1 MKRFLPI
8 LLLFVMLYN
17 LTNAQVSLKTETQ
30 LKGMATIPQ
39 ERIFVHSNTSLF
51 LTGEYLYY
59 TVYCLNSET
68 NTLSDLSKVAYVEMI
83 SKDGTQFFK
92 QKIKLENGL
101 GHGDF
106 FIPVSAPTG
115 SYKLLAYTNWMKN
128 KGLAVFF
135 KGDVHI
141 INPYQVSEISFR
153 KNEAKP
159 NDTMSITTT
168 SIQNLPYNE
177 HNEGPINL
185 VLKNRVFT
193 KRSKVSFSLEGK
205 NKNEVPSGN
214 YSISIRKK
222 GKLPEPTKQ
231 KTMTVLSKFD
241 STHRDGVNLNDSSVY
256 LPELRGELLS
266 GIVSASNNSAVKDL
280 KIAVSIPGDNYYI
293 NIVKT
298 DNNGVFFINIDKSY
312 SGNQIFL
319 EVLDKPKKDYKIV
332 LNEQASLDYS
342 ELVFKD
348 LVLDTLMKEEIV
360 QRSIHNQIDNAYF
373 KYKPDSVV
381 LVVDEQIF
389 GTKKIQN
396 YKLDDFTRFKT
407 IRETIFEIF
416 KDVTISRIGKEKSA
430 LLVQGYNYGTNS
442 GVLPLILID
451 GFQIT
456 NHTALL
462 DYNAFAI
469 DEIQVFRDRFVLGPK
484 VYQGTILFKTK
495 NNSIEAFQ
503 TEPSLFTSNLLKP
516 QLSKNYFTQRY
527 DLNSASRIP
536 DDRLQLLW
544 MPSLKVSEKVTTL
557 DFFTSDVSGEF
568 EICIEGFS
576 SKLEPVSI
584 KAHFSVN

>member
-1 MKRFLPI
+1 MI
-8 LLLFVMLYN
+8 YN
-17 LTNAQVSLKTETQ
+17 MANAQVSLKTETQ

-39 ERIFVHSNTSLF
+39 ERVFVHSNTSLF
-51 LTGEYLYY
+51 LSGEYLYY

-68 NTLSDLSKVAYVEMI
+68 NTLSDLSKVAYVEMV
-83 SKDGTQFFK
+83 SKEGTQLFK

-101 GHGDF
+101 GYGDF
-106 FIPVSAPTG
+106 FIPVSALTG

-128 KGLAVFF
+128 KGLTIIF
-135 KGDVHI
+135 KDDVHI
-141 INPYQVSEISFR
+141 INPYQVSKISFQ
-153 KNEAKP
+153 KNETRP
-159 NDTMSITTT
+159 IDTMNIPST
-168 SIQNLPYNE
+168 SIQNVAPYE
-177 HNEGPINL
+177 HNEGPMNL
-185 VLKNRVFT
+185 ILESRVFS

-205 NKNEVPSGN
+205 NKNAVPSGN

-231 KTMTVLSKFD
+231 NSVTVLSKFN
-241 STHRDGVNLNDSSVY
+241 STLKDDINLNSTSIY

-266 GIVSASNNSAVKDL
+266 GKVSTSNNSVVKDL
-280 KIAVSIPGDNYYI
+280 KIAVSIPGENYYI

-312 SGNQIFL
+312 SGNRIFL
-319 EVLDKPKKDYKIV
+319 KILDKPQQDYNIV
-332 LNEQASLDYS
+332 LNEQVSLDYS

-348 LVLDTLMKEEIV
+348 LELDTLMTEEIL

-381 LVVDEQIF
+381 SVVDQQLF
-389 GTKKIQN
+389 GTKNFQN

-416 KDVTISRIGKEKSA
+416 KGVTISRIGKEKLT

-442 GVLPLILID
+442 GVLPLVLID

-484 VYQGTILFKTK
+484 VYQGALLFKTK
-495 NNSIEAFQ
+495 NNNIEEFQ
-503 TEPSLFTSNLLKP
+503 NKASLFTLNLLKP
-516 QLSKNYFTQRY
+516 VISKNYFTQRY
-527 DLNSASRIP
+527 DVNTASRIP

-544 MPSLKVSEKVTTL
+544 IPSLKVLEKVTRL

-576 SKLEPVSI
+576 SKQEPVSI
-584 KAHFSVN
+584 KTYFSVN